1 MQKLDNWDA
10 FRMAYVT
17 ISILQCKQV
26 LVCSYLQV
34 QQERHNS
41 AYRDHKQESGA
52 TTLHKLLVICIF
64 GPSTAE
70 TGLEDFLQSN

>member
-10 FRMAYVT
+10 FCMVYVT

-64 GPSTAE
+64 QAFHKGDWT
-70 TGLEDFLQSN
+70 